1 MGIQIK
7 KIYYEQRVDKM
18 AGQLDRLY
26 YGARGVLYN
35 KLHLDPFRYDFIKKY
50 AGVPIKSPE
59 LMNEAI
65 RDGIMSGEPFM
76 TGRFGGFEVFA
87 MQSAEFDDM
96 EKMKRAIDFLDK
108 SAGFFPKDEN
118 LLYRFNDIM
127 KEACTQIDI
136 LGCWLVNYEDYYIRH
151 YCRNIKSVGKLM
163 AIEPWNVMEKP
174 WSESLEG
181 KRVLVI
187 HPFEKTILSQYE
199 KHDRLFDNPKL
210 LPQFELKTLKSVWF
224 SGDRE
229 DDDFDTWFDAL
240 DYMCAEC
247 EKIDF
252 DVALIGCGAYGFPL
266 AAHIKR
272 MGKQAIHIGG
282 ALQILFGIK
291 GRRWDESD
299 THLLYNENWVYPDE
313 SEIPAGAEKVENAC
327 YWEVKEEKKDEVK

>member
-210 LPQFELKTLKSVWF
+210 LFISY
-224 SGDRE
+224 S
-229 DDDFDTWFDAL
+229 
-240 DYMCAEC
+240 
-247 EKIDF
+247 IDF
-252 DVALIGCGAYGFPL
+252 ARQFY
-266 AAHIKR
+266 HSIKD
-272 MGKQAIHIGG
+272 KNTE
-282 ALQILFGIK
+282 K
-291 GRRWDESD
+291 
-299 THLLYNENWVYPDE
+299 N
-313 SEIPAGAEKVENAC
+313 SEKMA
-327 YWEVKEEKKDEVK
+327 

>member
-7 KIYYEQRVDKM
+7 KNYYEQRVDKM

-210 LPQFELKTLKSVWF
+210 LPQFELKTLKAVQT
-224 SGDRE
+224 SGSAVDSR
-229 DDDFDTWFDAL
+229 FDTWFDAL

-299 THLLYNENWVYPDE
+299 THLLYNENW
-313 SEIPAGAEKVENAC
+313 
-327 YWEVKEEKKDEVK
+327 